1 MATFEPY
8 STPVP
13 QTYSS
18 SSNRSHTDFV
28 VLRVKS
34 LKARID
40 HEGLWTAVRDAAGT
54 LLPTRLEVWKLASE
68 NVPQRNAVAPGGEI
82 LAGPPGIEKLKRL
95 REAPAGLPVEFY
107 RDEIDN
113 IQSCFFTCADGR
125 PAAIAWSYDHTKP
138 AHFLRMSPGDAEIRS
153 VYSLAEFRG
162 RGLAKAVIA
171 SACDSLR
178 RDGFQNIYAV
188 IHFRNEASSRAFRSI
203 GFTKAGELRR
213 PPLFGPRFVTATGR
227 AETWL
232 GAIARIFR

>member
-1 MATFEPY
+1 MLARSLITRIKREGFWPAT
-8 STPVP
+8 
-13 QTYSS
+13 
-18 SSNRSHTDFV
+18 
-28 VLRVKS
+28 
-34 LKARID
+34 
-40 HEGLWTAVRDAAGT
+40 RDAAGT
-54 LLPTRLEVWKLASE
+54 LLPTHFEVWKLASE
-68 NVPQRNAVAPGGEI
+68 NISQRNAVTPGDEI
-82 LAGPPGIEKLKRL
+82 LAGPHAVEKLKRL
-95 REAPAGLPVEFY
+95 REVTAGLPVEFY

-113 IQSCFFTCADGR
+113 IQSCFFACADGR
-125 PAAIAWSYDHTKP
+125 LAAIAWSYDHTKP

-171 SACDSLR
+171 RACDSLR

-203 GFTKAGELRR
+203 GFTKDAELRR

-232 GAIARIFR
+232 GAIARVFRSR